1 LLALL
6 LFSCTNDEL
15 ENNSTNPVIN
25 QLKNNLKLDEFTNR
39 NIAKNIVVNWETF
52 FKIEKEG
59 FEIYEIGITETDE
72 VKITSKLFQESLQYE
87 LIAIKKNAVTYSYL
101 IQAFSSIQND
111 LYTGTIQ
118 KLYNYTGTL
127 NVFDLQGKELGQ
139 LLIHNGVPTN
149 PSNNSKLAP
158 LALAIKLFSPLDK
171 NGLTNKL
178 LSCDNTYSFSTLFT
192 HHYDDRYEI
201 WSNAVTGEVY
211 TVKFLGREYIR
222 TTTSLMSVSYPCE
235 SQYSNDEI
243 HIPYIRKSYKTINY
257 EISDVIEDK
266 IKDTL
271 LDPCPKE
278 VLDKLKG
285 STNNDIAKM
294 IERFGQ
300 PGSIFTI
307 NIIPGKVG
315 VPNNFAETSKVNGSE
330 LDINIILNKDYID
343 GTYYSSRP
351 TDLSIATTL
360 THEIIHAYLISATSE
375 FFAGCGLTIC
385 DFPTIYDAYVT
396 FQATKNTSITPD
408 AHEELIATKYVNTIA
423 ETVEEFHTG
432 KPVAAGMA
440 TQVYTDLAMNGLY
453 RTKYFNKKYP
463 NDPNDSL
470 YKERQRIIKRV
481 HAERSGADFGEIT
494 LAGSPCKK

>member
-39 NIAKNIVVNWETF
+39 NIAENLVVNWETF

-118 KLYNYTGTL
+118 KSYNYTGTL

-178 LSCDNTYSFSTLFT
+178 PSCDNTYSFSTLFT

-266 IKDTL
+266 IDYSQ
-271 LDPCPKE
+271 LDPCPKA
-278 VLDKLKG
+278 VMDKLKNA
-285 STNNDIAKM
+285 TNNDIKAILDKL
-294 IERFGQ
+294 GA
-300 PGSIFTI
+300 GSNVYKL
-307 NIIPGKVG
+307 NIISGNANGLPEISTSTIPFSYTTTISTDYTKATSLFRASNLLYEFAHVYFMSIVDDFRAKGYPQTDYNLNSFPSLFQAFCDQEYSPTQTIAANAHHLEMANKYVDAIASSLKEYDKS
-315 VPNNFAETSKVNGSE
+315 NNSTV
-330 LDINIILNKDYID
+330 IIPDQVYID
-343 GTYYSSRP
+343 LAWGGLMDAPVFSEKFPQGSNDAIRIRNRYSC
-351 TDLSIATTL
+351 
-360 THEIIHAYLISATSE
+360 ESA
-375 FFAGCGLTIC
+375 G
-385 DFPTIYDAYVT
+385 
-396 FQATKNTSITPD
+396 
-408 AHEELIATKYVNTIA
+408 
-423 ETVEEFHTG
+423 FHVRTESPIG
-432 KPVAAGMA
+432 KPC
-440 TQVYTDLAMNGLY
+440 N
-453 RTKYFNKKYP
+453 
-463 NDPNDSL
+463 
-470 YKERQRIIKRV
+470 
-481 HAERSGADFGEIT
+481 
-494 LAGSPCKK
+494 